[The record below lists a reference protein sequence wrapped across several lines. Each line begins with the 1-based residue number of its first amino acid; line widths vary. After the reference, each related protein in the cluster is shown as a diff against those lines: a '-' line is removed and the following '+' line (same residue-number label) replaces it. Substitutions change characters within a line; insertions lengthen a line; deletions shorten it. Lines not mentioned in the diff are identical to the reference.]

1 MPSEPPFSSKPS
13 LTIKRRIDAP
23 PEKIFRAWTEPKK
36 ITRWFGPEQ
45 VEVLHAEADARVGGL
60 YRIVARSPDGEQH
73 EVSGT
78 YREVVPN
85 EKLVFTWAWRST
97 PERESLVTVLLGAD
111 GGGTLLTLVHEQFF
125 DEAARQR
132 HEHGW
137 NGSMDK
143 LERLVLDLTQH
154 ALTKQGSQQ

>member
-23 PEKIFRAWTEPKK
+23 PEKIFGAWTEPEK
-36 ITRWFGPEQ
+36 ITRWFGPGQ
-45 VEVLHAEADARVGGL
+45 VEVLHAEADAL
-60 YRIVARSPDGEQH
+60 
-73 EVSGT
+73 SGT

-85 EKLVFTWAWRST
+85 EKLVFTWSWQST
-97 PERESLVTVLLGAD
+97 PERESLVTVLLGVD
-111 GGGTLLTLVHEQFF
+111 GGGTLLTLVHQQFF
-125 DEAARQR
+125 DEAARQQ

-143 LERLVLDLTQH
+143 FERLVLDLTQH
-154 ALTKQGSQQ
+154 ALTKEGSQQ

>member
-1 MPSEPPFSSKPS
+1 MPSQPPVSSKPS
-13 LTIKRRIDAP
+13 LTIKRRIDAT
-23 PEKIFRAWTEPKK
+23 PEKLFSAWTEPEK

-45 VEVLHAEADARVGGL
+45 VVVVQAETDACVGGL

-78 YREVVPN
+78 YREVVLN

-97 PERESLVTVLLGAD
+97 PERESLVTVLLGVD
-111 GGGTLLTLVHEQFF
+111 GGGTLLTLIHEQFF
-125 DEAARQR
+125 DDAARDR

-137 NGSMDK
+137 IGSLDK
-143 LERLVLDLTQH
+143 LERAALDL
-154 ALTKQGSQQ
+154 

>member
-1 MPSEPPFSSKPS
+1 
-13 LTIKRRIDAP
+13 
-23 PEKIFRAWTEPKK
+23 
-36 ITRWFGPEQ
+36 
-45 VEVLHAEADARVGGL
+45 VEVLHAETDARVGGR

-73 EVSGT
+73 DVSGT

-97 PERESLVTVLLGAD
+97 PERESRVTVLLGAD
-111 GGGTLLTLVHEQFF
+111 GGTLLTLIHEQFF
-125 DEAARQR
+125 DEAARDR

-143 LERLVLDLTQH
+143 LERVVLDL
-154 ALTKQGSQQ
+154 

>member
-13 LTIKRRIDAP
+13 LTIKRRIEAP
-23 PEKIFRAWTEPKK
+23 PEKIFRAWAEPEK

-45 VEVLHAEADARVGGL
+45 VEVLHAEADARVGGF

-85 EKLVFTWAWRST
+85 EKLVFTWTWRST

-125 DEAARQR
+125 DEAARNK

-143 LERLVLDLTQH
+143 LERLVLELPQH

>member
-1 MPSEPPFSSKPS
+1 MPSQPPFRAKPS

-23 PEKIFRAWTEPKK
+23 PEKIFRAWTEPEK

-45 VEVLHAEADARVGGL
+45 VEVLHAETDARV
-60 YRIVARSPDGEQH
+60 VARSPDGEQH

-97 PERESLVTVLLGAD
+97 PERASRVTVLLGAD
-111 GGGTLLTLVHEQFF
+111 GSGTLLTLIHEQFF
-125 DEAARQR
+125 DEAARDR

-143 LERLVLDLTQH
+143 LERVVLDL
-154 ALTKQGSQQ
+154 